1 MNNVAS
7 LWQLIERG
15 RKGENIGTSTG
26 LPKLDKIIGGIQ
38 PSRYYLI
45 GGSSSSGKSSLVLYM
60 MYHTLKNMTKE
71 EPIYYL
77 YFSLELGQDVIL
89 AKLMG
94 LYCAEE
100 FGIYL
105 TLNDIMSFEK
115 TIDDYSYECL
125 KSARKWLD
133 SLDGHITIIDKGL
146 SASTLY
152 KETIPFVERFGTIE
166 EIEGRKQYIPNNT
179 KQKMIGVIDH
189 MSLVHATEGRKL
201 KEEMDLVSSYMVS
214 LKRRFMISWFV
225 LMQQNRDA
233 SSIDRRKM
241 DLMEPGLSD
250 LKDSSSMSQDADVV
264 VQIFYPFREKLSTY
278 RDYNILG
285 DNGFKSNFRSLIISK
300 NRYGL
305 ANQVLGCAFY
315 GATGWWKDL
324 PPGKDIPDQS
334 IYFDQS
340 KNIPCK
346 IQKQEDLI
354 SEDFDSR
361 KEESNKTPITFSF

>member
-1 MNNVAS
+1 MNNIAS

-26 LPKLDKIIGGIQ
+26 IPKLDKVIGGIQ

-45 GGSSSSGKSSLVLYM
+45 GAASSAGKSALVLYM
-60 MYHTLKNMTKE
+60 MYYMLKNMKKD
-71 EPIYYL
+71 EPVYFL
-77 YFSLELGQDVIL
+77 YFSLELGNDVLL

-115 TIDDYSYECL
+115 ALSDEAYQCL
-125 KSARKWLD
+125 KKARAWLD
-133 SLDGHITIIDKGL
+133 SIEQHIVILDKGL

-152 KETIPFVERFGTIE
+152 KETMPFVEKHGTIE
-166 EIEGRKQYIPNNT
+166 EIEGKKQYIPNNP
-179 KQKMIGVIDH
+179 KQRLIGVVDH
-189 MSLVHATEGRKL
+189 MSLVHASEGRKL

-225 LMQQNRDA
+225 LMQQNRD
-233 SSIDRRKM
+233 SGSIDRRKM
-241 DLMEPGLSD
+241 DLMEPGLND
-250 LKDSSSMSQDADVV
+250 LKDSSSMGQDADCVI
-264 VQIFYPFREKLSTY
+264 QIFYPFREKLSTY
-278 RDYNILG
+278 RDYSILG
-285 DNGFKSNFRSLIISK
+285 EKGFKDTFRSLIISK
-300 NRYGL
+300 NRYGI
-305 ANQVLGCAFY
+305 ANQVIGCAFY

-354 SEDFDSR
+354 SEDFDSQ